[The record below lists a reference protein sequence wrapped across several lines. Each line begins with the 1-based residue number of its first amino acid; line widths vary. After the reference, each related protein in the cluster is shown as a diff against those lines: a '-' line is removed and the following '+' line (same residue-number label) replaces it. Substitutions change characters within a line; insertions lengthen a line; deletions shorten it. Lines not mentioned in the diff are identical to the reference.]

1 MNNDYETKRY
11 RDDCDKLMS
20 TAAVSEYLGIAE
32 STLALYRVM
41 GTGPK
46 FIKVLN
52 RMVRYRRRD
61 VEEWLDAQT
70 QTQNGRMP
78 YSA

>member
-1 MNNDYETKRY
+1 MSDEN
-11 RDDCDKLMS
+11 KLMS

-32 STLALYRVM
+32 STLAMYRVD

-46 FIKVLN
+46 FIKVLR

-61 VEEWLDAQT
+61 VDEWLDAQT
-70 QTQNGRMP
+70 KTQNGEKP
-78 YSA
+78 LSA